1 MNEQIQQQVIELV
14 QRAMSGDQEANNQIQ
29 QIMQAAQQGDQQAQQ
44 IAQLIQ
50 QVAQSMQQKARLGAK
65 LSYMRF
71 LKNECPEGYE
81 LQYFAAGGKPCTK
94 CMKKGNKATNPID
107 AFKCGGKKMKKKEAG
122 GDIQMEKCGKKLKP
136 KKCLFG
142 GVIDYAKCGKKLK
155 AKKCA
160 EGDKVDKKVQ
170 PKLINKKP
178 RKKLDPNNTPKLPN
192 GKYPQYWTGE
202 QRATWDHKYGDRYE
216 TEGAG
221 NVQNRGIGRN

>member
-81 LQYFAAGGKPCTK
+81 LQHFAAGGKPCTK
-94 CMKKGNKATNPID
+94 CMKKGNKTTNPID

-160 EGDKVDKKVQ
+160 EGDKVTKK

-178 RKKLDPNNTPKLPN
+178 EKKLDPNKTSKLPN
-192 GKYPQYWTGE
+192 GKFPKYWTGE
-202 QRATWDHKYGDRYE
+202 QRATWEHKYGSGNE
-216 TEGAG
+216 GEGAG
-221 NVQNRGIGRN
+221 VVQNRGIGRN

>member
-50 QVAQSMQQKARLGAK
+50 QVSQSMQQKARLGAK

-107 AFKCGGKKMKKKEAG
+107 AFKCGGKKTKKKEAG

-160 EGDKVDKKVQ
+160 EGDKVKKKGF
-170 PKLINKKP
+170 PLKE
-178 RKKLDPNNTPKLPN
+178 N
-192 GKYPQYWTGE
+192 GKINYYKD
-202 QRATWDHKYGDRYE
+202 RATRDSIAVNKYGAEDIESTMPSVKGKKNWTPDRSKAPY
-216 TEGAG
+216 
-221 NVQNRGIGRN
+221 NIKKK